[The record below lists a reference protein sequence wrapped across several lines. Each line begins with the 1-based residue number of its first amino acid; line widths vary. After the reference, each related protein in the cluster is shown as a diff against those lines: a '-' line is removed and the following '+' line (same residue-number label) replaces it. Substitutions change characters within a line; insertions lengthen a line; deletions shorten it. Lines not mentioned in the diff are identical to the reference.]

1 MRKQVVRI
9 CMLLACAFGFMQG
22 QASIQPPIVK
32 ATIDELIAKD
42 AKNQAGITKGVEQ
55 VARLWQTSD
64 GDEQAFQTFCRENY
78 LSDPAEKDQV
88 FLKISEYLEGI
99 NGNFNEMVLCLQR
112 NLNLDTGPLHA
123 IDEKFGSYSPSSHL
137 MDDLY
142 ANKIGFII
150 ALNFPQLTL
159 KEKEALG
166 LSLIHI

>member
-9 CMLLACAFGFMQG
+9 CMLLACAFSFMQG
-22 QASIQPPIVK
+22 QASIQPSIVK

-88 FLKISEYLEGI
+88 FPQDQRVILKVSMAISTRWYSVC
-99 NGNFNEMVLCLQR
+99 NEIW
-112 NLNLDTGPLHA
+112 T
-123 IDEKFGSYSPSSHL
+123 
-137 MDDLY
+137 
-142 ANKIGFII
+142 
-150 ALNFPQLTL
+150 
-159 KEKEALG
+159 
-166 LSLIHI
+166 

>member
-64 GDEQAFQTFCRENY
+64 AGRIIYPIPPKRTKFSSRSA
-78 LSDPAEKDQV
+78 SI
-88 FLKISEYLEGI
+88 LKVSMAISTRWYSVC
-99 NGNFNEMVLCLQR
+99 NE
-112 NLNLDTGPLHA
+112 
-123 IDEKFGSYSPSSHL
+123 I
-137 MDDLY
+137 
-142 ANKIGFII
+142 
-150 ALNFPQLTL
+150 
-159 KEKEALG
+159 
-166 LSLIHI
+166 

>member
-22 QASIQPPIVK
+22 QACIQPSIVK

-112 NLNLDTGPLHA
+112 NLNLDAGPLHA

-137 MDDLY
+137 MDDY
-142 ANKIGFII
+142 TPTRSASSSPST
-150 ALNFPQLTL
+150 FPNL
-159 KEKEALG
+159 
-166 LSLIHI
+166 LSRRKRR

>member
-9 CMLLACAFGFMQG
+9 CMLLACAFSFMQG
-22 QASIQPPIVK
+22 QASIQPSIVK

-88 FLKISEYLEGI
+88 FLKISEYIEVSMAI
-99 NGNFNEMVLCLQR
+99 STRWYSVCNE
-112 NLNLDTGPLHA
+112 
-123 IDEKFGSYSPSSHL
+123 I
-137 MDDLY
+137 
-142 ANKIGFII
+142 
-150 ALNFPQLTL
+150 
-159 KEKEALG
+159 
-166 LSLIHI
+166 